1 MMCGNEVERCV
12 FEAEK
17 ALLFNLETFG
27 DDDDRNHHE
36 KTRNVSNLN
45 ILKEAGNPFLAEA
58 LDLIAFEARD
68 IADTKAIET
77 LSTFERIF
85 KE

>member
-1 MMCGNEVERCV
+1 MMMTGMNII
-12 FEAEK
+12 
-17 ALLFNLETFG
+17 
-27 DDDDRNHHE
+27 
-36 KTRNVSNLN
+36 SNLN

-58 LDLIAFEARD
+58 LDLIAFEARG

>member
-1 MMCGNEVERCV
+1 MMLNVVFLKLKRPCHSILRCSV
-12 FEAEK
+12 MMMTGM
-17 ALLFNLETFG
+17 NII
-27 DDDDRNHHE
+27 
-36 KTRNVSNLN
+36 SNLN
-45 ILKEAGNPFLAEA
+45 ILKEAGNLFLAEA

-68 IADTKAIET
+68 IADTKAIES

>member
-1 MMCGNEVERCV
+1 MMMTGMNII
-12 FEAEK
+12 
-17 ALLFNLETFG
+17 
-27 DDDDRNHHE
+27 
-36 KTRNVSNLN
+36 SNLN
-45 ILKEAGNPFLAEA
+45 ILKGAGNPFLAEA